1 MIVSVREDIYNIK
14 TKRLEEVDTM
24 KLKCN
29 FCVREQGNAVSTD
42 KLYLKHFRGRD
53 WLVCA
58 YHAGLKIFRKE
69 RSHEQPRS
77 TQVPQQGTL

>member
-1 MIVSVREDIYNIK
+1 MLVSVREDIYNIK
-14 TKRLEEVDTM
+14 TKRTEEVDTM

-29 FCVREQGNAVSTD
+29 FCVKENGNAVSTD

-58 YHAGLKIFRKE
+58 MHAALKIFRKGRTNE
-69 RSHEQPRS
+69 ETRRA
-77 TQVPQQGTL
+77 